1 MTSRRELVV
10 HARSS
15 PFSYQCRACT
25 RCCYGKRIAVN
36 PYELARLSR
45 NLGIT
50 TTELIDRHTVDGG
63 TALATRADSSC
74 VFLGPDGCSVHA
86 DRPLVCRL
94 YPLGRI
100 VQADGSEQFVE
111 NEPHPETEGV
121 YGRDGT
127 VGAYLESQGVAPFIA
142 AADRY
147 YAVWLTLTRNE
158 PTKRGE
164 VQPED
169 PGGTPEIGTR
179 DSTSDNS
186 TLPASDGRDGPV
198 RRAPLRA
205 IDARAFIDADLAVAM
220 HASPSEPPCADAVSL
235 MDRHLALIERWAAAL
250 AQRGSLE
257 SDSIPVELP
266 VDARPGA

>member
-1 MTSRRELVV
+1 MATSRELVV

-15 PFSYQCRACT
+15 VFSYQCRACT

-50 TTELIDRHTVDGG
+50 TTELIGGYTVDGG
-63 TALATRADSSC
+63 TALATRADWSC
-74 VFLGPDGCSVHA
+74 VFLGPNGCSVHP

-111 NEPHPETEGV
+111 NEPHPETRGV
-121 YGRDGT
+121 YARDGT
-127 VGAYLESQGVAPFIA
+127 VGAYLESQDVAPFIA

-147 YAVWLTLTRNE
+147 YAMWLLLTRDE
-158 PTKRGE
+158 LPHPDRAGTGSPDATTAIGPARPTI
-164 VQPED
+164 D
-169 PGGTPEIGTR
+169 
-179 DSTSDNS
+179 
-186 TLPASDGRDGPV
+186 ASS
-198 RRAPLRA
+198 LLA
-205 IDARAFIDADLAVAM
+205 IDARAFIDADHAVAV
-220 HASPSEPPCADAVSL
+220 HAPREDTYPDAETL
-235 MDRHLALIERWAAAL
+235 TRQHLALIERWAVTL

-257 SDSIPVELP
+257 SDSMPGEPAVGT
-266 VDARPGA
+266 RPRA